1 MRQYYV
7 DIQNNN
13 FVLELQPLEDICSD
27 PTATEGYCLSDM
39 TDWSINLKGGFVS

>member
-1 MRQYYV
+1 MAESTFN
-7 DIQNNN
+7 ILGNN